1 MRLQGLN
8 TGMARGMSMMMGFL
22 DTSWGTL
29 MRIWLRWGHFGL
41 ASEFLETFTVRGFY
55 PLVSLSSSLA
65 VTTVTLIN
73 NIMMNNLEARM
84 ETSLVMVSL
93 RPSSNLSICRGGAG
107 WWGGEGEAQRVV
119 SVGHNWHLARK
130 LEEWDWREMIAM
142 GNGDGGHCGV
152 V

>member
-1 MRLQGLN
+1 MRDFNEDLIKMRTLW
-8 TGMARGMSMMMGFL
+8 
-22 DTSWGTL
+22 TSI
-29 MRIWLRWGHFGL
+29 RIFRDIYL
-41 ASEFLETFTVRGFY
+41 
-55 PLVSLSSSLA
+55 LVSLSSSLA

-119 SVGHNWHLARK
+119 SVGHN
-130 LEEWDWREMIAM
+130 
-142 GNGDGGHCGV
+142 
-152 V
+152 